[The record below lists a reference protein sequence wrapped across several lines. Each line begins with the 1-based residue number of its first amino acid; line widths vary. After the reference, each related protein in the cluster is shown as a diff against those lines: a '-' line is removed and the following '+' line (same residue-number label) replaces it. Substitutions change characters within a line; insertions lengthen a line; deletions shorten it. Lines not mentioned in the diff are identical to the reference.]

1 MSRRPNTSRRLMDPA
16 NIPFVGSLHP
26 KSRPSSFLS
35 IGLVV
40 VGALLIVGYL
50 YHGSGGRSRLEDF
63 NRLQDQ
69 SRELVK
75 IHWPPFHFY
84 LLCGGV
90 SCTLELLRAYPI
102 LKKAYGESINKILH
116 VGPDTCSVVSKLLNE
131 EDTEAWG
138 IEPYD
143 LEDADANCK
152 SLVGK
157 GIVRAADI
165 KFRLPYRAKSFSLVI
180 VSDAVDY
187 LSPKY
192 INKTIPEL
200 ARVAA
205 DGLVIFSGIPG
216 QRRAK
221 IAEMSKFGRPA
232 NLEENEAASNK
243 FDEAAAKQSYMPAC
257 QFFVVL
263 HLGVSPPISCSIIA
277 AGNIHAEIQILGRK
291 HPWPPSVFSY
301 HSLPPSM
308 IVLVMVSPFTDL
320 GLEAAVSD
328 WAGSFRLRV
337 VRQGTAGEAR
347 DGG

>member
-50 YHGSGGRSRLEDF
+50 YHGSGGRSKLEDF
-63 NRLQDQ
+63 NRLQ
-69 SRELVK
+69 
-75 IHWPPFHFY
+75 
-84 LLCGGV
+84 GGV

-102 LKKAYGESINKILH
+102 LKKAYGESINKVLH

-205 DGLVIFSGIPG
+205 DGLVVFSGIPG

-221 IAEMSKFGRPA
+221 IAEMSKFGRPV
-232 NLEENEAASNK
+232 SH
-243 FDEAAAKQSYMPAC
+243 QS
-257 QFFVVL
+257 L
-263 HLGVSPPISCSIIA
+263 L
-277 AGNIHAEIQILGRK
+277 QILFLDG
-291 HPWPPSVFSY
+291 VI
-301 HSLPPSM
+301 LNC
-308 IVLVMVSPFTDL
+308 IE
-320 GLEAAVSD
+320 LEYT
-328 WAGSFRLRV
+328 RY
-337 VRQGTAGEAR
+337 
-347 DGG
+347 